1 MRPAAWYKI
10 EDGPSYSSGARSIMT
25 EASFT
30 DLMTRVRAGDEQAAT
45 DLVRR
50 YEPEIRR
57 EVRFLLRDP
66 FLRRSFDSMDICQ
79 SVMGSFFLRAALGE
93 YDLGRPEDLVRL
105 LISMTRNKVVDATRR
120 QRAQRRDHRRAT
132 SLDAV
137 DVEARTP
144 TPSAVVE
151 GRELLALFRDR
162 LSEEERQLADLRA
175 QGREWA
181 DIARE
186 VGGSA
191 DARRKQ
197 LTRAIARV
205 SRELGLDELA
215 DE

>member
-1 MRPAAWYKI
+1 MSEEPFATLI
-10 EDGPSYSSGARSIMT
+10 ARI
-25 EASFT
+25 
-30 DLMTRVRAGDEQAAT
+30 RAGEERAAT
-45 DLVRR
+45 DLVTR

-66 FLRRSFDSMDICQ
+66 FLRRTFDSMDICQ

-93 YDLGRPEDLVRL
+93 YDLDRPEDLIRL
-105 LISMTRNKVVDATRR
+105 LIRMTRNKVVDATRR

-132 SLDAV
+132 SIETIEIEAV
-137 DVEARTP
+137 TP
-144 TPSAVVE
+144 TPSQVAE
-151 GRELLALFRDR
+151 GREMLAAFRGR
-162 LSEEERQLADLRA
+162 LNDEERRLADLRSHG
-175 QGREWA
+175 QEWN

-186 VGGSA
+186 MGGTP

-205 SRELGLDELA
+205 SSELGLDEPD

>member
-1 MRPAAWYKI
+1 MDETFA
-10 EDGPSYSSGARSIMT
+10 
-25 EASFT
+25 
-30 DLMTRVRAGDEQAAT
+30 DLIARVRAGDDRAAA

-93 YDLGRPEDLVRL
+93 YSLDRPEDLIRL

-132 SLDAV
+132 SLEAV
-137 DVEARTP
+137 DVASPTP
-144 TPSAVVE
+144 GPSAVAE
-151 GRELLALFRDR
+151 GRELLAEFRRR
-162 LSEEERQLADLRA
+162 LSDEERRLADLRA
-175 QGREWA
+175 NGREWA

-186 VGGSA
+186 VGGTA
-191 DARRKQ
+191 DGRRKQ

-205 SRELGLDELA
+205 ARELGLEEADDE
-215 DE
+215 

>member
-1 MRPAAWYKI
+1 MA
-10 EDGPSYSSGARSIMT
+10 EQT
-25 EASFT
+25 FT
-30 DLMTRVRAGDEQAAT
+30 DLIQRVRTGDERAAS

-93 YDLGRPEDLVRL
+93 YDLDRPEDLIRL

-132 SLDAV
+132 SIESV
-137 DVEARTP
+137 DVESA
-144 TPSAVVE
+144 TPSPSQIVE
-151 GRELLALFRDR
+151 GRELLAVFRGR
-162 LSEEERQLADLRA
+162 LSTEERQLADLRA

-186 VGGSA
+186 VGGTP

-197 LTRAIARV
+197 LNRAITRV
-205 SRELGLDELA
+205 SKELGLDELE

>member
-1 MRPAAWYKI
+1 MS
-10 EDGPSYSSGARSIMT
+10 DPSFG
-25 EASFT
+25 
-30 DLMTRVRAGDEQAAT
+30 DLITRVRAGDDAAAT

-93 YDLGRPEDLVRL
+93 YDIDRPEDLIRL

-137 DVEARTP
+137 DIEAV
-144 TPSAVVE
+144 TPSPSKVVE
-151 GRELLALFRDR
+151 HRELLSALRGKLND
-162 LSEEERQLADLRA
+162 EERRLADLRA
-175 QGREWA
+175 LGREWA
-181 DIARE
+181 DIAAE
-186 VGGSA
+186 VGGTP

-197 LTRAIARV
+197 LSRAIERV
-205 SRELGLDELA
+205 SRELGLDEL
-215 DE
+215 DEA

>member
-1 MRPAAWYKI
+1 
-10 EDGPSYSSGARSIMT
+10 MT
-25 EASFT
+25 EPSFSE
-30 DLMTRVRAGDEQAAT
+30 LIARVRAGDEAAAT

-93 YDLGRPEDLVRL
+93 YDLDRPEDLIRL

-132 SLDAV
+132 SI
-137 DVEARTP
+137 EAMEVQSS
-144 TPSAVVE
+144 TPSPSKVIE
-151 GRELLALFRDR
+151 HRELLSTLRGKLND
-162 LSEEERQLADLRA
+162 EERQLADLRA

-181 DIARE
+181 DIAAE
-186 VGGSA
+186 VGGTA

-197 LTRAIARV
+197 LSRAVERV
-205 SRELGLDELA
+205 SRELGLDEL
-215 DE
+215 DEL

>member
-1 MRPAAWYKI
+1 MP
-10 EDGPSYSSGARSIMT
+10 DDT
-25 EASFT
+25 FT
-30 DLMTRVRAGDEQAAT
+30 DLINRVRGGDEQAAF

-66 FLRRSFDSMDICQ
+66 FLRRAFDSMDIFQ

-93 YDLGRPEDLVRL
+93 YDLDRPEDLVRL

-120 QRAQRRDHRRAT
+120 QRAQRRDHRRST
-132 SLDAV
+132 SLEAV
-137 DVEARTP
+137 DLAAI
-144 TPSAVVE
+144 TPSPSQVVE
-151 GRELLALFRDR
+151 GRELLAAFRDR

-181 DIARE
+181 DIART
-186 VGGSA
+186 VGGTA
-191 DARRKQ
+191 EARRKQ

-205 SRELGLDELA
+205 SRELGLDEP
-215 DE
+215 EE

>member
-1 MRPAAWYKI
+1 MH
-10 EDGPSYSSGARSIMT
+10 EET
-25 EASFT
+25 FT
-30 DLMTRVRAGDEQAAT
+30 DLIGRIRAGEERAAT

-66 FLRRSFDSMDICQ
+66 FLRRAFDSMDICQ

-93 YDLGRPEDLVRL
+93 YDMDRPEDLIRL
-105 LISMTRNKVVDATRR
+105 LISMARNKVVDATRR

-132 SLDAV
+132 SLEAV
-137 DVEARTP
+137 DIAAS
-144 TPSAVVE
+144 TPSPSQVVE
-151 GRELLALFRDR
+151 GRELLAAFRGR
-162 LSEEERQLADLRA
+162 LSDDERQLADLRA
-175 QGREWA
+175 AGCEWA

-186 VGGSA
+186 VGGTA

-205 SRELGLDELA
+205 SRELQLDDFH

>member
-1 MRPAAWYKI
+1 
-10 EDGPSYSSGARSIMT
+10 MT
-25 EASFT
+25 EDSFASLI
-30 DLMTRVRAGDEQAAT
+30 DRVRSGDQQSAAI
-45 DLVRR
+45 LVRR

-93 YDLGRPEDLVRL
+93 YNIDRPEDLIRL

-132 SLDAV
+132 SLESV
-137 DVEARTP
+137 DVESS
-144 TPSAVVE
+144 TPSPSQVAE
-151 GRELLALFRDR
+151 GRELLAAFRQR
-162 LSEEERQLADLRA
+162 LSDEERTLADLRA
-175 QGREWA
+175 GGQEWA
-181 DIARE
+181 DIAKE
-186 VGGSA
+186 VGGTA

-197 LTRAIARV
+197 LTRAISRV
-205 SRELGLDELA
+205 SKELGLDDC

>member
-1 MRPAAWYKI
+1 MA
-10 EDGPSYSSGARSIMT
+10 
-25 EASFT
+25 EATFPE
-30 DLMTRVRAGDEQAAT
+30 LIQQVRAGEERAAAE
-45 DLVRR
+45 LVRR

-93 YDLGRPEDLVRL
+93 YDLDRPEDLIRL

-120 QRAQRRDHRRAT
+120 QRAQRRDHRRST

-137 DVEARTP
+137 EVAARVP
-144 TPSAVVE
+144 TPSQVVE
-151 GRELLALFRDR
+151 GRELLAAFRDR
-162 LSEEERQLADLRA
+162 LSDEERQLADLRA

-186 VGGSA
+186 IGGTA
-191 DARRKQ
+191 EARRKQ

-205 SRELGLDELA
+205 SRELGLDEV
-215 DE
+215 DHE

>member
-1 MRPAAWYKI
+1 MS
-10 EDGPSYSSGARSIMT
+10 EVTFS
-25 EASFT
+25 
-30 DLMTRVRAGDEQAAT
+30 DLITRVRAGDEQAAT

-93 YDLGRPEDLVRL
+93 YDLSRPEDLVRL

-132 SLDAV
+132 SLEAV
-137 DVEARTP
+137 DVESRTP

-151 GRELLALFRDR
+151 GRELLAMFRER

-181 DIARE
+181 DIAKE
-186 VGGSA
+186 LGGSA

-205 SRELGLDELA
+205 SRDLGLDELA

>member
-1 MRPAAWYKI
+1 MLEEPFSELIA
-10 EDGPSYSSGARSIMT
+10 
-25 EASFT
+25 
-30 DLMTRVRAGDEQAAT
+30 RVRGGDERAAT

-93 YDLGRPEDLVRL
+93 YDLNRPEDLIRL

-132 SLDAV
+132 SL
-137 DVEARTP
+137 EAIDLQAE
-144 TPSAVVE
+144 TPSPSQVVE
-151 GRELLALFRDR
+151 GRELLAAFRGK
-162 LSEEERQLADLRA
+162 LSDDERRLADLRA
-175 QGREWA
+175 QGQEWA

-186 VGGSA
+186 IGGTP

-215 DE
+215 QP

>member
-1 MRPAAWYKI
+1 MNDSAAFEELI
-10 EDGPSYSSGARSIMT
+10 
-25 EASFT
+25 
-30 DLMTRVRAGDEQAAT
+30 TRVRAGDQSAAA

-79 SVMGSFFLRAALGE
+79 SVMSSFFVRAALGE
-93 YDLGRPEDLVRL
+93 YDLDRPEDLVRL

-137 DVEARTP
+137 DLAAQA
-144 TPSAVVE
+144 PSPSEVVA
-151 GRELLALFRDR
+151 GRDLLGVFRSK
-162 LSEEERQLADLRA
+162 LSDEERHLADLRA
-175 QGREWA
+175 QGQEWA
-181 DIARE
+181 EIAKT
-186 VGGSA
+186 VGGTP

-197 LTRAIARV
+197 LTRAISRV
-205 SRELGLDELA
+205 TRELGLDDLG

>member
-1 MRPAAWYKI
+1 MSEEPFAELINRI
-10 EDGPSYSSGARSIMT
+10 
-25 EASFT
+25 
-30 DLMTRVRAGDEQAAT
+30 RAGDEQAAA

-66 FLRRSFDSMDICQ
+66 FLRRTFDSMDICQ

-93 YDLGRPEDLVRL
+93 YDLDKPEDLIRL
-105 LISMTRNKVVDATRR
+105 LIRMTRNKVVDATRR

-132 SLDAV
+132 NIDAIE
-137 DVEARTP
+137 VESSTP
-144 TPSAVVE
+144 TPSQVAE
-151 GRELLALFRDR
+151 GREMLAVFRNR
-162 LSEEERQLADLRA
+162 LNDDERRLADLRSHG
-175 QGREWA
+175 QEWI

-186 VGGSA
+186 MGGTP

-205 SRELGLDELA
+205 STELGLDEP
-215 DE
+215 DYE

>member
-1 MRPAAWYKI
+1 MSETTFEELIA
-10 EDGPSYSSGARSIMT
+10 
-25 EASFT
+25 
-30 DLMTRVRAGDEQAAT
+30 RVRAGDQTAAT

-93 YDLGRPEDLVRL
+93 YDLDRPEDLVRL

-137 DVEARTP
+137 DLAARTP
-144 TPSAVVE
+144 SPSEVVA
-151 GRELLALFRDR
+151 GRDLLGVFRSK
-162 LSEEERQLADLRA
+162 LSEEERQLADLRS

-181 DIARE
+181 EIART
-186 VGGSA
+186 VGGTP

-197 LTRAIARV
+197 LTRAITRV
-205 SRELGLDELA
+205 ARELGLDEP
-215 DE
+215 ENE

>member
-1 MRPAAWYKI
+1 MDETPFA
-10 EDGPSYSSGARSIMT
+10 
-25 EASFT
+25 
-30 DLMTRVRAGDEQAAT
+30 DLIARVRAGDEQSAAA
-45 DLVRR
+45 LVRR

-93 YDLGRPEDLVRL
+93 YSLDRPEDLIRL

-132 SLDAV
+132 SLEAV
-137 DVEARTP
+137 DVASPTP
-144 TPSAVVE
+144 GPSAVAE
-151 GRELLALFRDR
+151 NRELLAAFRSR
-162 LSEEERQLADLRA
+162 LSDEERRLADLRA
-175 QGREWA
+175 NGREWA

-186 VGGSA
+186 VGGTP
-191 DARRKQ
+191 DGRRKQ

-205 SRELGLDELA
+205 ARDLGLEEGDDE
-215 DE
+215 